1 MRVMVL
7 VKATEDSE
15 AGILPS
21 TDLLEAMGRYNEEL
35 ADAGVLL
42 SGEGLQPSSKGKRVA
57 FDGPSRTVIDGPFAG
72 TKELVAGSWLWEVKD
87 MAEAVEW
94 VQRCPNPMPGPS
106 EIEIRP
112 VFEIPDFGEAMT
124 PELAEQEGRIR
135 RELSGD

>member
-1 MRVMVL
+1 MVL

-57 FDGPSRTVIDGPFAG
+57 FHGPSRTVVDGPLAA
-72 TKELVAGSWLWEVKD
+72 TESWSPSSLGPYPRRFLKSGYRHT
-87 MAEAVEW
+87 M
-94 VQRCPNPMPGPS
+94 MP
-106 EIEIRP
+106 
-112 VFEIPDFGEAMT
+112 A
-124 PELAEQEGRIR
+124 
-135 RELSGD
+135 

>member
-7 VKATEDSE
+7 VKATKDSE

-57 FDGPSRTVIDGPFAG
+57 FDGVSRSVIDGPFAA
-72 TKELVAGSWLWEVKD
+72 TEELVAG
-87 MAEAVEW
+87 
-94 VQRCPNPMPGPS
+94 
-106 EIEIRP
+106 IIRA
-112 VFEIPDFGEAMT
+112 IP
-124 PELAEQEGRIR
+124 
-135 RELSGD
+135 